1 MFPKLEHPSTMIIAG
16 PSGAGKTVFTCQ
28 LLHNLGIFNKK
39 IKKVIWCNNE
49 KAAWPQREKL
59 PAHIEIEFLDALP
72 QHFENIDNV
81 PVLII
86 LDDMM
91 TDATSSIQVCELF
104 TKGSHHRN
112 MSVVL
117 ITQNIFHQ
125 SKHCRDIS
133 LNAKYLV
140 IFKNPRDKAQFNH
153 LARQI
158 YPENVGMLQK
168 IYKRI
173 TQTGHSYFFI
183 DLTQG
188 INDLLRFRT
197 NIFKKEYCECYCP
210 TALLNKENGANTE
223 TINGQQTYVIHD
235 DEGKA

>member
-1 MFPKLEHPSTMIIAG
+1 MYPKLEHPCTMIIAG
-16 PSGAGKTVFTCQ
+16 PSTCGKTFFTCQ
-28 LLHNLGIFNKK
+28 LLNNLEIFNKK
-39 IKKVIWCNNE
+39 IQKVIWCNNE
-49 KAAWPQREKL
+49 KAALPAREKL
-59 PAHIEIEFLDALP
+59 PQNVEIEFLDALP
-72 QHFENIDNV
+72 QNFENNDNV
-81 PVLII
+81 PMLII

-91 TDATSSIQVCELF
+91 TDATSSIQVSELF

-112 MSVVL
+112 ISVVL

-168 IYKRI
+168 IYKRS
-173 TQTGHSYFFI
+173 TQTGHSYLFI

-197 NIFKKEYCECYCP
+197 NIFKKEFSECYCP
-210 TALLNKENGANTE
+210 TALLNKENGAITE
-223 TINGQQTYVIHD
+223 TLNGQQAYVIHD
-235 DEGKA
+235 NEGKA

>member
-1 MFPKLEHPSTMIIAG
+1 MQPKLEHPSTMIVAG
-16 PSGAGKTVFTCQ
+16 PSGAGKTVFTC
-28 LLHNLGIFNKK
+28 NLINNIEIFNKE

-49 KAAWPQREKL
+49 SAAIPSREKL
-59 PAHIEIEFLDALP
+59 PKNLEIEFLNALP
-72 QHFENIDNV
+72 QNFENYENI
-81 PVLII
+81 PTIII

-91 TDATSSIQVCELF
+91 TDATSSLQVCELF

-112 MSVVL
+112 MTVVL

-158 YPENVGMLQK
+158 YPENVLQK
-168 IYKRI
+168 MYKRI
-173 TQTGHSYFFI
+173 THAGHSYLFV

-188 INDLLRFRT
+188 INDLLRFRS

-210 TALLNKENGANTE
+210 TTLLNKENGVFTE
-223 TINGQQTYVIHD
+223 TINEEPAFVIHD
-235 DEGKA
+235 NARKT